1 MVQKMPSSFLRRLQL
16 MGVLLLICDSYMNW
30 STGFVSLK
38 LCVGFSIFDSVSFLL
53 KFRKCMKFWT
63 LKRHNSFQ
71 NENNIK
77 LAHSFASRFLIFKL
91 EQEVLK
97 FNDICMS
104 WSSPQTELLTNFL
117 KPQNQSFENVSIVGS

>member
-1 MVQKMPSSFLRRLQL
+1 
-16 MGVLLLICDSYMNW
+16 
-30 STGFVSLK
+30 
-38 LCVGFSIFDSVSFLL
+38 
-53 KFRKCMKFWT
+53 MKSWT